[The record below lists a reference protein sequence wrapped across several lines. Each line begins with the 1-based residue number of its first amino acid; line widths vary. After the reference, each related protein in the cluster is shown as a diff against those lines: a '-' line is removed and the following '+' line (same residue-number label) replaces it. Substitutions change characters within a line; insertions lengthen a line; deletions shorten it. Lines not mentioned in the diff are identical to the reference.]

1 MFPIYLPIDDPELQY
16 GAARF
21 AGKPNIYTHGK
32 GVDLSGL
39 EERHI
44 LYIFAHGRYSS
55 GGSICG
61 SVKGRSGEKIVR
73 KTAAEVASELVKAK
87 LPKSIRDIRA
97 LVCWGG
103 YVGGSREWEA
113 GGQKRLLSRNAAEAP
128 FAGQLCSA
136 LKGKGYKMLTVTGY
150 TGSVAFKKQGAKGVV
165 TSVFVQQNSDV
176 ADWIADTLL
185 DESLSL
191 SQPQTRAR
199 SGMGHERSGGNQT
212 LSNANR
218 TVWY

>member
-1 MFPIYLPIDDPELQY
+1 MFSIYLPIDDPELQY
-16 GAARF
+16 GAERF
-21 AGKPNIYTHGK
+21 VGAAEIYTHGK

-39 EERHI
+39 DERHI
-44 LYIFAHGRYSS
+44 LYIFAHGRNSS

-61 SVKGRSGEKIVR
+61 SVKGLFGEKIVR

-150 TGSVAFKKQGAKGVV
+150 TGSVGFTKQGARGALGAVH
-165 TSVFVQQNSDV
+165 VQQESDV
-176 ADWIADTLL
+176 AAWIADTMFN
-185 DESLSL
+185 ETLSL
-191 SQPQTRAR
+191 SEAGTRPR
-199 SGMGHERSGGNQT
+199 SGMGVERKGNT
-212 LSNANR
+212 GSLNNADR